1 MIPEVTVAD
10 LLTLVGL
17 TPMVMVFVEAIKRLF
32 ALTEATIKR
41 VGPVL
46 SIGSGILLA
55 GIAAGWLTSQG
66 QIVDV
71 GQAALTGFVA
81 GALSAGLYD
90 AVGDPVGQ
98 LIERATGG
106 RLT

>member
-17 TPMVMVFVEAIKRLF
+17 TPIVMVFVEAVKRLI
-32 ALTEATIKR
+32 AMPEATIKR

-55 GIAAGWLTSQG
+55 LAAAGWLMTQG
-66 QIVDV
+66 TIVDP
-71 GQAALTGFVA
+71 GQAVLTGFVA

-90 AVGDPVGQ
+90 AAGEQIGK
-98 LIERATGG
+98 LIALVTRG
-106 RLT
+106 RIT

>member
-17 TPMVMVFVEAIKRLF
+17 TPMVMLATEAIKRLF

-55 GIAAGWLTSQG
+55 LGAAGWLTTQG
-66 QIVDV
+66 QAVDV
-71 GQAALTGFVA
+71 GQAVLTGFVA
-81 GALSAGLYD
+81 GALSSGLYNV
-90 AVGDPVGQ
+90 VGDPVGK

-106 RLT
+106 RIT